1 VRTKTKHIILVCSI
15 ALILFW
21 ALFFVAM
28 QVIDYA
34 QWKCSSFQEVKSID
48 CDEGKAISP
57 SVDTEDVNKKEH
69 VIPQH

>member
-1 VRTKTKHIILVCSI
+1 L
-15 ALILFW
+15 